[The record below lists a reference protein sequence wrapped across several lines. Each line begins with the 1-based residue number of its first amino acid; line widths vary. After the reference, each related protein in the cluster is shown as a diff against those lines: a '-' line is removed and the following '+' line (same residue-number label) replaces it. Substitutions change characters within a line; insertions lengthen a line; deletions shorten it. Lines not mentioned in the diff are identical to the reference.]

1 MSEPLE
7 PENSPEIEAS
17 IQPHELFDLRMR
29 VLTIEQLA
37 WKAYVAGFTNAILE
51 NVGLPQ
57 HIDPKS
63 EMAAE
68 AARCADAL
76 MRERRKRFPLPDS
89 VQQVLVTN
97 H

>member
-17 IQPHELFDLRMR
+17 IQPHELFDLRIR

-37 WKAYVAGFTNAILE
+37 WKAYVAGFSNTILE

-57 HIDPKS
+57 HINPKS

-76 MRERRKRFPLPDS
+76 MRERRKRFPRPDY

>member
-17 IQPHELFDLRMR
+17 IQPHKLFDLRMR
-29 VLTIEQLA
+29 ALTIEQLA
-37 WKAYVAGFTNAILE
+37 WKAYVAGFTNTILK
-51 NVGLPQ
+51 NVGLPP
-57 HIDPKS
+57 HIDPRS

-76 MRERRKRFPLPDS
+76 MRERRKRFPRPDY